1 MCDNSG
7 NKVQLTYNNIA
18 HAVAFYV
25 IDFAAEDDF
34 ISADELFSVSPVIRY
49 QHMLED
55 LVQLSQISK
64 MIAKGTYIAEPLD
77 KESLDTLAM
86 LVDVISKIHN
96 TPIRYVQALS
106 SLTTRLSA
114 ALKNTDIDSIEK
126 E

>member
-7 NKVQLTYNNIA
+7 KKVQLTYNNIA